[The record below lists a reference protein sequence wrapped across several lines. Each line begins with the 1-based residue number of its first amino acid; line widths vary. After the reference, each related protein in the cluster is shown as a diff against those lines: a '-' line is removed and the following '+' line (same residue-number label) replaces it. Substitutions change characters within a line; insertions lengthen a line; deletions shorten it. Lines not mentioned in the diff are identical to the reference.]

1 MTVIAI
7 PAYIPGFQDMDSTP
21 ARALTFA
28 TDMRTAAVG
37 VKNVQGWAAGIAG
50 PGWEGDTR
58 ETHDH
63 AASRFAAR
71 LDAAEAALD
80 RVVVA
85 ADRFEARLQRLNA
98 ERGPIETERK
108 AVNDGAATLSADV
121 TAAGDAAT
129 PEEIAALQRR
139 SGRLMDRAQAVTGE
153 IDDWTRRYQDAETDF
168 IAALRQVDSVAEGQQ
183 AASAPGRVDV
193 DDLTDQLERHRGNPK
208 ALNDWW
214 KGLSR
219 AEQQALITEHP
230 ELVGNADGIPSE
242 QRDEANRAAVENT
255 IAHLKQREAD
265 GQLSDAQKRVLEN
278 ATHVHDALDKNRTYV
293 DPLTGRQLARL
304 LVFKPGI
311 HSGDGAV
318 AVSFGDPDTA
328 DHVSVNAP
336 GLTSETSSTEG
347 NLKKTRALHDAAVA
361 EENGSVASVY
371 WLDYDAPS
379 GNPLKPWE
387 TLDFGGVAATGKA
400 EEGGHRF
407 SDFIGGLRASDE
419 GRTPAHLTAIGHS
432 YGSTMLG
439 HALQDGLKVDD
450 AILIGSPGQPTST
463 AAELTDADVWV
474 GSKDYDPVSL
484 LGRGERGGIGA
495 LGQDP
500 AEDDFGGRRFATGD
514 GSLRVQDLLTNHT
527 SYFKDESL
535 ENMAEIVTEHDDQ
548 VTEQPHRGDDGGSY
562 LTLDE
567 LLTASTLASGGELV
581 VEGGEWA
588 LDRAKDAGEF
598 LWDHSPLKWRLGG

>member
-7 PAYIPGFQDMDSTP
+7 PAYIPAFQDMESTP

-37 VKNVQGWAAGIAG
+37 VKNVQGWASGIAG

-98 ERGPIETERK
+98 QRGPIETERK
-108 AVNDGAATLSADV
+108 SVNDDAATLSADV
-121 TAAGDAAT
+121 RAAGEEAT
-129 PEEIAALQRR
+129 PEQVTALQGR
-139 SGRLMDRAQAVTGE
+139 SGRLMDRATAVTGE
-153 IDDWTRRYQDAETDF
+153 IDDWTRRYQEAEADF
-168 IAALRQVDSVAEGQQ
+168 IAALAGVDTVTEGK
-183 AASAPGRVDV
+183 AAAAAPDRVDV
-193 DDLTDQLERHRGNPK
+193 DRLTDAFDRHRGDPK

-214 KGLSR
+214 KGLSP

-242 QRDEANRAAVENT
+242 QRDEANRAAVQNT
-255 IAHLKQREAD
+255 IAHLEERAD
-265 GQLSDAQKRVLEN
+265 DRQLTDVEKRILEN
-278 ATHVHDALDKNRTYV
+278 AHHVDDALDKNRTYV
-293 DPLTGRQLARL
+293 DPLTGRELARL

-347 NLKKTRALHDAAVA
+347 NLAKTRALHDAAVG
-361 EENGSVASVY
+361 EENGTVASVY

-387 TLDFGGVAATGKA
+387 TLDFGGVALTGKA
-400 EEGGHRF
+400 DAGGERF
-407 SDFIGGLRASDE
+407 SDFIDGLRASDE
-419 GRTPAHLTAIGHS
+419 GPAAHVTAIGHS

-439 HALQDGLKVDD
+439 HALQDGLRVDD
-450 AILIGSPGQPTST
+450 AILIGSPGQPTGT
-463 AAELTDADVWV
+463 AEELTSADVWV

-484 LGRGERGGIGA
+484 LGSGDRGGIGA
-495 LGQDP
+495 LGHDP
-500 AEDDFGGRRFATGD
+500 ADTDFGGRRFATGD
-514 GSLRVQDLLTNHT
+514 GSLRVQDLLDNHT
-527 SYFKDESL
+527 SYFKGESV
-535 ENMAEIVTEHDDQ
+535 ENMAEIVTEHDDE
-548 VTEQPHRGDDGGSY
+548 VTYQPRRGEDDGGY

-567 LLTASTLASGGELV
+567 LLVGSTLASGGELV